1 MRPETA
7 DSPVRLPLLVLGVGN
22 TLCTDDGAGPA
33 AVERLLERWD
43 PPIGVRVLDGGTL
56 GLSLLPILADAD
68 AAILLDAV
76 RVGEAAPGTL
86 VRLTGDDVPTATRQ
100 QLTVHQ
106 VGVADLLDGLHLLG
120 RLPERLVLLGVVPE
134 SIEIGY
140 GVSPCVEPTLEILA
154 ERAVAEAAALG
165 FRFRPREEDDG
176 PSSLVEA
183 GAGAAGRAADAG

>member
-1 MRPETA
+1 VRPETA

-76 RVGEAAPGTL
+76 RVGEAPPGTL

-140 GVSPCVEPTLEILA
+140 GVSACVEPTLEILA

-165 FRFRPREEDDG
+165 FRFRPREEHDAE
-176 PSSLVEA
+176 PSLVEA
-183 GAGAAGRAADAG
+183 GAVAAGRAADAG